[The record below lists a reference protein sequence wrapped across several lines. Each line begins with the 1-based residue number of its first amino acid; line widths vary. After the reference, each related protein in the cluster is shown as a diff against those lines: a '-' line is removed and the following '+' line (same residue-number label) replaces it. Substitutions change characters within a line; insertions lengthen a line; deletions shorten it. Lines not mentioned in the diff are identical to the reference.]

1 MDMSIAALSV
11 SMHEAKLEQDFNV
24 GVMKMAMN
32 TEMAAMADMMEGL
45 TEDPN
50 LGQNVD
56 IIA

>member
-11 SMHEAKLEQDFNV
+11 SMNEAKLEQDFNV

-32 TEMAAMADMMEGL
+32 TEMSAMEEIMKDL
-45 TEDPN
+45 TMNPN

-56 IIA
+56 IMA